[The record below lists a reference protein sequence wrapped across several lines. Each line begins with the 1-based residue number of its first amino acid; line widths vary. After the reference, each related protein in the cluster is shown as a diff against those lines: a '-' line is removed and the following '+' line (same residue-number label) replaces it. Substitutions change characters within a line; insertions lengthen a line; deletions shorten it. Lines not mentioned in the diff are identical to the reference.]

1 MRRLLIAIFLSLSL
15 LSAAAP
21 GARALDPETL
31 RQDLTAA
38 LDRGLSAY
46 RTGPLLYTGIE
57 TAAQGDA
64 VRVKITDLT
73 LPLPDRKGRIEFGD
87 LAFTLADAP
96 SGTSRDGRAGDRRY
110 LVSEVIAA
118 SRAAV
123 IDDTGENIALINY
136 DLERL
141 SGVWSTALR
150 NFLDYDSAVANFEA
164 VVPKAKLAIGI
175 DRITTVQRSVSRGD
189 GLIDL
194 EVEGRITGQRFIVS
208 QAGTVRIGEIFV
220 EARAQGQDLA
230 GVQALNEALDE
241 AGNREAPPDRNRIAA
256 ILERLERVNMLP
268 QGFIERIEVT
278 DVSYLDAAQQPRFH
292 LDELEFNLAG
302 GDLQL
307 ALGYVSLGLRMA
319 GIQATLPGHGNGDG
333 ATNPLHDLMPENLG
347 VIASA
352 ERLPIQA
359 AWRSVLRTLVLARAA
374 GEQEPDIDILGD
386 DMGAELQAA
395 VNEAGTVLRLD
406 RLDIEAP
413 SGRLRAEG
421 AFTVDP
427 ATAVGVRG
435 RVDLTITGL
444 DEMIAI
450 ATGPSGQAMP
460 GIQRQMMFLYMLKG
474 MARREAGPD
483 GKPIDRLE
491 IVLTPAG
498 DVLFN
503 GQPFS
508 MAPPQ

>member
-1 MRRLLIAIFLSLSL
+1 
-15 LSAAAP
+15 
-21 GARALDPETL
+21 
-31 RQDLTAA
+31 
-38 LDRGLSAY
+38 
-46 RTGPLLYTGIE
+46 LLYTGIE

-64 VRVKITDLT
+64 VRVKITDLA
-73 LPLPDRKGRIEFGD
+73 LPLPEHKGRIEFGD
-87 LAFTLADAP
+87 LTFTLADAP
-96 SGTSRDGRAGDRRY
+96 PGASRNGGAGDRRY
-110 LVSEVIAA
+110 LVSEVITA

-123 IDDTGENIALINY
+123 IDDNGKKIILINY

-150 NFLDYDSAVANFEA
+150 NFLDFDSEMTHVEA
-164 VVPKAKLAIGI
+164 VVPMVSIALAI
-175 DRITTVQRSVSRGD
+175 DRITTIQKSVTRGD

-194 EVEGRITGQRFIVS
+194 EVEAHFAGQRIFDPSADI
-208 QAGTVRIGEIFV
+208 VRIGEIVV
-220 EARAQGQDLA
+220 EARVHGQDLA

-302 GDLQL
+302 GDMQL

-319 GIQATLPGHGNGDG
+319 GIQVTLPGHGNGDG
-333 ATNPLHDLMPENLG
+333 ATNPLQDLMPENLG

-374 GEQEPDIDILGD
+374 GEQKPDIDILGD
-386 DMGAELQAA
+386 DMGAELKAA
-395 VNEAGTVLRLD
+395 INEAGTVLRLD

-427 ATAVGVRG
+427 ETAVGVRG

-450 ATGPSGQAMP
+450 ATGSSGQARP